1 MTTKK
6 ESTTMMELP
15 IVKKVLAFLNIG
27 EDAKIGNFFAK
38 EVKKAE
44 KFIRDLKRNLTTYEN
59 AYNDSVDDVNEK
71 LVDARE
77 AVEEAKIAITVDDVK
92 TNDAANAFSEVY
104 WRNVS
109 SKVATVE
116 RLEEELE
123 ELEESYKENVKR
135 VQKQI
140 DKYQDRIDMIKKA

>member
-59 AYNDSVDDVNEK
+59 EYNDSVDDVNEK

-92 TNDAANAFSEVY
+92 TNDAANTFSEVY